1 MESHFR
7 DHQPLTRRGFVKLA
21 ALASASLLP
30 TPVLAGLRAV
40 VAQER
45 TLSFY
50 NLHTGESLRTIYRAG
65 DGYVASAL
73 ADINHIL
80 RDFRANEV
88 KPIDPSL
95 LDLLFAIRSRLGTC
109 EPFHVI
115 SGYRSPLTNAMLHAR
130 SEGVAAHSLHVEGK
144 AIDIRVPGQD
154 LATLRRVALELRRGG
169 VGYYPSPDF
178 VHVDTGRVRFW

>member
-1 MESHFR
+1 MRSESDEHR
-7 DHQPLTRRGFVKLA
+7 PMTRRGFVKLA
-21 ALASASLLP
+21 ALAGASLLP
-30 TPVLAGLRAV
+30 SPVLAGLRPAIGP
-40 VAQER
+40 ER

-50 NLHTGESLRTIYRAG
+50 NLHTGESLRTVYRAA
-65 DGYVASAL
+65 DGYVVSAL
-73 ADINHIL
+73 ADIDHIL

-88 KPIDPSL
+88 KPIDPRL
-95 LDLLFAIRSRLGTC
+95 LDLLFAIRSRLGTR

-144 AIDIRVPGQD
+144 AIDIRVPGQN
-154 LATLRRVALELRRGG
+154 LAMLRSVALELRRGG
-169 VGYYPSPDF
+169 VGYYPTSNF